1 MSDVEKK
8 PDEMSADA
16 SMQDASTPGV
26 PSPGI
31 PASDAGTRLIKEFDK
46 LRDTAAALVRRLD
59 ALREETEAF
68 VEHTQNSDSILDRL
82 ARHDVSVW
90 TEPTRLSPERI
101 PRFVP
106 IQERPLGSLGIS
118 TRLVSLINLKGG
130 VGKTTLCANLTAA
143 FASGNYRTPTGERG
157 KPLRVLVVD
166 LDFQGTLSGRCLTS
180 ESLRESSR
188 QKLTADCLLSGSAAR
203 SLGGGKKLSVPFIHC
218 PQTARVIPAD
228 DRLDGEDFR
237 RQAKLALH
245 LAETRFA
252 YRCWFHTE
260 AVFKAY
266 DLILF
271 DCPPRLTSS
280 TVCSLAAS
288 DAVFIPTAP
297 DGFDIPAVNRTIR
310 WIGAMRNALALPVRV
325 AGIILN
331 RTNKNNGLSRG
342 EKSRQN
348 ELEGYMKEF
357 LQLFPASDGGG
368 RPFILKSNIPR
379 RAGEQDPING
389 HPGEPLPGETKDFF
403 AELAGEIFERIF

>member
-1 MSDVEKK
+1 MADIEKTSDETIPEQSSPNQAGPNQATPSVSDVGAHLMNK
-8 PDEMSADA
+8 
-16 SMQDASTPGV
+16 
-26 PSPGI
+26 
-31 PASDAGTRLIKEFDK
+31 FDT
-46 LRDTAAALVRRLD
+46 LRDTAASLIRRLD

-82 ARHDVSVW
+82 ARHDASVW
-90 TEPTRLSPERI
+90 TEPTRLPPERI
-101 PRFVP
+101 PRFIP
-106 IQERPLGSLGIS
+106 IQERPLGAQGVS
-118 TRLVSLINLKGG
+118 TRLIAFINLKGG
-130 VGKTTLCANLTAA
+130 VGKTTLSANLTAA
-143 FASGNYRTPTGERG
+143 FASGNYRTPSGERG

-166 LDFQGTLSGRCLTS
+166 LDFQGTLSNRCLTS

-188 QKLTADCLLSGSAAR
+188 QKLTADCLLSGSSAQ

-218 PQTARVIPAD
+218 PKTARVIPAD
-228 DRLDGEDFR
+228 DRLDAEDFR

-245 LAETRFA
+245 LAETRFV

-260 AVFKAY
+260 PVFKTY

-280 TVCSLAAS
+280 TVCSLAAA

-310 WIGAMRNALALPVRV
+310 WIGAMQKALALPVRV

-342 EKSRQN
+342 EKSRQS
-348 ELEGYMKEF
+348 ELEGYMREF
-357 LQLFPASDGGG
+357 LQQYPTSDGGG
-368 RPFILKSNIPR
+368 RPFILKSAIPR

-389 HPGEPLPGETKDFF
+389 RPGEPLPGETKDFF
-403 AELAGEIFERIF
+403 TELAGEIFERIF